1 MSAGSLG
8 GALAVGG
15 TTAAHA
21 LAGTS
26 MRALADSMSSA
37 VPPLAT
43 VHGLGEAAEKLGV
56 IAVTLLAALVVLR
69 PRAVSAGARAAA
81 LAAVLVLAP
90 VLLAVEV
97 WHTTQFVHLR
107 AHPAEAAG
115 AAGAALAVVAA
126 LALLVHRR
134 AQAFAVLAIAALPFR
149 LPISTGGSTSNL
161 LIPLYLVVA
170 GGAVAYIV
178 RLLGSA
184 GGSGLDAAADHGAG
198 DGGRDLHPPADD
210 AAHDPSVPPGAA
222 ADGVR
227 GWAARAIAPRG
238 LEWLLMA
245 SIVLYGLQAAYS
257 ADFSK
262 ALENVVFFYVPFA
275 LLFALLRELR
285 WTRELLLACLAT
297 AVALAVLFAGIGFVE
312 YYRKHLFL
320 NPKVV
325 AANQYDNFFRVNSLF
340 FDPNIYG
347 RFLALVMVAVMAGVL
362 WSVRR
367 RTVWVGGAVLL
378 WLLAGLVTSFSQ
390 SSIAALLLGLAV
402 LAAWRWDVRA
412 TLYVAVA
419 ALAVAAVV
427 VVVAPPS
434 LHLGLSGKGGSASN
448 ATSGRTK
455 LVEGGLRLFADR
467 PLQGFGPGSFA
478 TEYRR
483 HEHVEGQSATS
494 ASHTIPI
501 TVAAEQGIVGLAL
514 YVALLISAFAVLFR
528 DAGRAPPPE
537 PGGIGLRPEPGDAR
551 LRLASPFRP
560 ALAACF
566 AALVLH
572 TFTYADFLEDPM
584 TWTLLGVGVAL
595 ATAGRAAAPRSGV
608 RARGAASA
616 PAATGAPPV
625 APAADGVA

>member
-1 MSAGSLG
+1 MSAMALG
-8 GALAVGG
+8 GALV
-15 TTAAHA
+15 TAAVTAPHA
-21 LAGTS
+21 LA
-26 MRALADSMSSA
+26 AA
-37 VPPLAT
+37 VGSIVLPLAT
-43 VHGLGEAAEKLGV
+43 AHGVGEAAEKLGV
-56 IAVTLLAALVVLR
+56 IAVTLLAAVVVLR
-69 PRAVSAGARAAA
+69 PRAVAPRTRAAA

-90 VLLAVEV
+90 VLLAVDV

-107 AHPAEAAG
+107 GHPAEAAG
-115 AAGAALAVVAA
+115 AAVAGLAVVAA

-134 AQAFAVLAIAALPFR
+134 PQAFAVLAIAALPFR
-149 LPISTGGSTSNL
+149 LPISTGGSTANL

-170 GGAVAYIV
+170 GGALAYMA
-178 RLLGSA
+178 RLLGAGTGAGWDFGCGTAAA
-184 GGSGLDAAADHGAG
+184 GGDLDSAAGAAANTPSA
-198 DGGRDLHPPADD
+198 PA
-210 AAHDPSVPPGAA
+210 GAA
-222 ADGVR
+222 ADGAR
-227 GWAARAIAPRG
+227 GWAARALTPRG

-245 SIVLYGLQAAYS
+245 SIALYGLQAAYS

-347 RFLALVMVAVMAGVL
+347 RFLALVMVAVMGAVL
-362 WSVRR
+362 WSARR
-367 RTVWVGGAVLL
+367 RAVWVGGAVLL

-390 SSIAALLLGLAV
+390 SSIAALLLGVAV

-412 TLYVAVA
+412 TLYVALA

-427 VVVAPPS
+427 VLIAPPS
-434 LHLGLSGKGGSASN
+434 LHLGLSGRGGSASN

-455 LVEGGLRLFADR
+455 LIEGGLRLFADR

-514 YVALLISAFAVLFR
+514 YVALLISAFALMFGGAR
-528 DAGRAPPPE
+528 RAPPRGVDGCLWRAP
-537 PGGIGLRPEPGDAR
+537 
-551 LRLASPFRP
+551 PFQP
-560 ALAACF
+560 VLAACF

-584 TWTLLGVGVAL
+584 TWTLLGIGVAL
-595 ATAGRAAAPRSGV
+595 A
-608 RARGAASA
+608 A
-616 PAATGAPPV
+616 PAVSGDRRTVERGE
-625 APAADGVA
+625 PAALAS

>member
-1 MSAGSLG
+1 MSAAPPG
-8 GALAVGG
+8 GALVAGLRAG
-15 TTAAHA
+15 THV
-21 LAGTS
+21 LAG
-26 MRALADSMSSA
+26 SA
-37 VPPLAT
+37 VLPLAT
-43 VHGLGEAAEKLGV
+43 AHGIGEAAEKLGA
-56 IAVTLLAALVVLR
+56 IAVTLLVALVVLR
-69 PRAVSAGARAAA
+69 PLAISTRARAAA

-90 VLLAVEV
+90 VLLAVDV

-107 AHPAEAAG
+107 AHPAEVAG
-115 AAGAALAVVAA
+115 AAIGGLAVVAA
-126 LALLVHRR
+126 LALLVQRR
-134 AQAFAVLAIAALPFR
+134 PQSFAVLAIAALPFR
-149 LPISTGGSTSNL
+149 LPISTGGSTANL
-161 LIPLYLVVA
+161 LVPLYLVVA
-170 GGAVAYIV
+170 GGALAHMV
-178 RLLGSA
+178 RLLSGDA
-184 GGSGLDAAADHGAG
+184 GGPALDASDSLRTGASADDPAAPEPARATSDAAADGGAG
-198 DGGRDLHPPADD
+198 
-210 AAHDPSVPPGAA
+210 AAG
-222 ADGVR
+222 GVR
-227 GWAARAIAPRG
+227 GWAARALTPRG

-245 SIVLYGLQAAYS
+245 SVVLYGLQAAYS
-257 ADFSK
+257 ADFSR

-347 RFLALVMVAVMAGVL
+347 RFLALVMLAAMAGVL
-362 WSVRR
+362 WSARR
-367 RTVWVGGAVLL
+367 RPVWIGGAVLL

-402 LAAWRWDVRA
+402 LAAWRWDVRSTIYVA
-412 TLYVAVA
+412 LAAVAVA
-419 ALAVAAVV
+419 AVAVA
-427 VVVAPPS
+427 VAPPS
-434 LHLGLSGKGGSASN
+434 LHLGLSGRGGSASN

-455 LVEGGLRLFADR
+455 LIEGGLRLFADR
-467 PLQGFGPGSFA
+467 PLEGFGPGSFA
-478 TEYRR
+478 LEYRR

-514 YVALLISAFAVLFR
+514 YVALLISSFAVLFGSHPP
-528 DAGRAPPPE
+528 AGRSPP
-537 PGGIGLRPEPGDAR
+537 RM
-551 LRLASPFRP
+551 

-572 TFTYADFLEDPM
+572 TLTYADFLEDPM

-595 ATAGRAAAPRSGV
+595 AVSARGGKPR
-608 RARGAASA
+608 RGAARGE
-616 PAATGAPPV
+616 PAALAS
-625 APAADGVA
+625 

>member
-15 TTAAHA
+15 PTAAHV
-21 LAGTS
+21 LAGAS
-26 MRALADSMSSA
+26 MRALVGSVGVA
-37 VPPLAT
+37 VLPLASA
-43 VHGLGEAAEKLGV
+43 HGLGEAAQKLGV
-56 IAVTLLAALVVLR
+56 IAVTLLTALVVLR
-69 PRAVSAGARAAA
+69 PRAISAHARAAA
-81 LAAVLVLAP
+81 LAGVLVLAP
-90 VLLAVEV
+90 VLLAVDV

-107 AHPAEAAG
+107 AHPAQEVGAVVAG
-115 AAGAALAVVAA
+115 LAVVAA
-126 LALLVHRR
+126 LALLVFRR
-134 AQAFAVLAIAALPFR
+134 PQAFAVLAIAALPFR
-149 LPISTGGSTSNL
+149 LPISTGGSTANL

-170 GGAVAYIV
+170 GGAVAYIA
-178 RLLGSA
+178 RLLRSDPTGRSPDGASA
-184 GGSGLDAAADHGAG
+184 PIRAAKGDCGAPADHSATRAV
-198 DGGRDLHPPADD
+198 GG
-210 AAHDPSVPPGAA
+210 
-222 ADGVR
+222 GVR
-227 GWAARAIAPRG
+227 GWAARARSPRG

-275 LLFALLRELR
+275 LLFALLREVR
-285 WTRELLLACLAT
+285 WTRQLLLTCLAT
-297 AVALAVLFAGIGFVE
+297 AVALAVLFAGVGFVE

-325 AANQYDNFFRVNSLF
+325 AANEYDNFFRVNSLF

-367 RTVWVGGAVLL
+367 RSVWAGGAVLL

-402 LAAWRWDVRA
+402 LAAWRWDVRS
-412 TLYVAVA
+412 TVYVAVA

-427 VVVAPPS
+427 VAVAPPS

-455 LVEGGLRLFADR
+455 LIEGGLRLFADR
-467 PLQGFGPGSFA
+467 PLQGFGPGSFP

-483 HEHVEGQSATS
+483 HEHSEGQSATS
-494 ASHTIPI
+494 ASHTIGI

-514 YVALLISAFAVLFR
+514 YVALLVSSFAVLFGGAR
-528 DAGRAPPPE
+528 RAPP
-537 PGGIGLRPEPGDAR
+537 DAAESR
-551 LRLASPFRP
+551 LWRAPPFQP

-584 TWTLLGVGVAL
+584 TWTLLGIGVAL
-595 ATAGRAAAPRSGV
+595 A
-608 RARGAASA
+608 AASRRAVAGGVLAVPPAERA
-616 PAATGAPPV
+616 PSTDVPPV